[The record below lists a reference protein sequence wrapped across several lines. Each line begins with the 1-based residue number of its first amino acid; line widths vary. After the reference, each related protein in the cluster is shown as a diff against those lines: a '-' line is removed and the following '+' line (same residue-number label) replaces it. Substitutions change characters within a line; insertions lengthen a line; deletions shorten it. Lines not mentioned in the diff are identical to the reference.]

1 VSDRPKQKLI
11 VLGTGFSAFSLLKSL
26 KRNAFDT
33 TVISPRNHFLFTPLL
48 PSTTVGT
55 LEFRS
60 IIEPIRRG
68 IPGVDYIQA
77 RCTEVDSMR
86 RVITCEGSLD
96 GTKFQL
102 TYDTLVIAVGAIN
115 NTFNIPGVE
124 QHALFLKELLDA
136 RTIRERIIDCFERAS
151 QPFIPAERRAQ
162 LLHFVVVGGGPTGVE
177 FAAEMHDFIRE
188 DLRKAYSSLVADAR
202 ITILEAGSSILSTFD
217 GVLSNYTAKL
227 FRRQGIDV
235 RTNSPVVQVAAEL
248 ITLKNGDVVPFG
260 LLVWSTGIGPTS
272 LVQSL
277 SMPKSKTHKLVT
289 DEWFRVKGIDK
300 VYAVGDCAAFAS
312 VELPATSQVAQQEIP
327 RENTGVHTFMQEHSA
342 ISLSP
347 LRDVGIC
354 RQQPGAR

>member
-1 VSDRPKQKLI
+1 
-11 VLGTGFSAFSLLKSL
+11 
-26 KRNAFDT
+26 
-33 TVISPRNHFLFTPLL
+33 
-48 PSTTVGT
+48 
-55 LEFRS
+55 
-60 IIEPIRRG
+60 
-68 IPGVDYIQA
+68 
-77 RCTEVDSMR
+77 MR

-312 VELPATSQVAQQEIP
+312 VELPATSQVAQQEGRYLAKILESTRSGKSIQP
-327 RENTGVHTFMQEHSA
+327 FRYHHYGMLAYVGSNRALADLAAVKGRGLTTWIFWRSA
-342 ISLSP
+342 YLTKLVSFKNKILVVFDWFKTILFGRDIS
-347 LRDVGIC
+347 RF
-354 RQQPGAR
+354 